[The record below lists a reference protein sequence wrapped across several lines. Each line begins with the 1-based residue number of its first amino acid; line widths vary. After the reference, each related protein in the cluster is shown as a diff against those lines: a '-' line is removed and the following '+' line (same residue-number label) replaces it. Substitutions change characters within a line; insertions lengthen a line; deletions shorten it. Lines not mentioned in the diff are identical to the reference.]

1 MFQMKKPFKILTTGT
16 LAAAILLSGS
26 ALTAG
31 KALADEAV
39 PAKNTL
45 QVNSFANQLINYH
58 LSILAKDAAQA
69 TGKDEDD
76 IRDALA
82 VGSTLPEATGVS
94 NAELLSDLTPIITL
108 DLHKANSYGIISADE
123 VLASEAAV
131 SEQLGSILGTQ
142 GDKLPTADSNAI
154 LAHLVMTRLDNVV
167 QNTASFARKD
177 QHDVSEDLRQGQT
190 LVQSATSLDPGELKD
205 DLLGLLKQDLQF
217 QVSTYGVSQA
227 DADHFYALGA
237 GKLSEIINTTGYN
250 PDSVKSAASDL
261 SKLVASRISRVV
273 ADTAFFAKKDEK
285 DVWDDL
291 HQGKT
296 LVASAANLD
305 PGELKEKISNVIR
318 QDLDFQVAMGHAAQE
333 DANKS
338 YAEAVSKLAGILNTP
353 GYQPESTQAVQA
365 DLQKVIQSR
374 IDRVIND
381 TAVFGKKEERDV
393 REDLRQGQTLVA
405 SAARLDSGELKEKV
419 LNLLRQDLDFQVSLN
434 RATQEDA
441 DKYYSEGAAKLT
453 DIINTPGYTPESV
466 TAKADLQ
473 KLIDSR
479 INFVIN
485 DTAVFGKKEEKDVLE
500 DLRQGKT
507 LAASAANLD
516 PGELKEKI
524 LNVLR
529 QDLDFQVSLNRATR
543 EDADKYYSEGASKL
557 TDIIN
562 TPGYTPSKA

>member
-1 MFQMKKPFKILTTGT
+1 MKKPFKILSTGT

-31 KALADEAV
+31 KAFADEAV
-39 PAKNTL
+39 PAKSTL
-45 QVNSFANQLINYH
+45 QADSFANQLISYH

-82 VGSTLPEATGVS
+82 VGDTLPEATGIS
-94 NAELLSDLTPIITL
+94 STDLLSDLTPIINF
-108 DLHKANSYGIISADE
+108 DLHKASSYGIISADE
-123 VLASEAAV
+123 LLASEAAV
-131 SEQLGSILGTQ
+131 AEQLGAILETK
-142 GDKLPTADSNAI
+142 GDKLPTADTNAI
-154 LAHLVMTRLDNVV
+154 LAHLVMNRLDSVV
-167 QNTASFARKD
+167 RDTASFARKD
-177 QHDVSEDLRQGQT
+177 QNDISEALRQGNT

-217 QVSTYGVSQA
+217 QVSMYGASQA
-227 DADHFYALGA
+227 DADRFYALGA
-237 GKLSEIINTTGYN
+237 GKLSEIINTSGYN
-250 PDSVKSAASDL
+250 PDSVKWAAKDL
-261 SKLVASRISRVV
+261 SKLVASRINHVIT
-273 ADTAFFAKKDEK
+273 DTAFFARKDEK
-285 DVWDDL
+285 DVREDL
-291 HQGKT
+291 LQGKT

-318 QDLDFQVAMGHAAQE
+318 QDLDFVVAMGQATQE

-338 YAEAVSKLAGILNTP
+338 YAEAVSKIADIINTP
-353 GYQPESTQAVQA
+353 GYTPETTAVQA
-365 DLQKVIQSR
+365 DLQKVIQAR

-381 TAVFGKKEERDV
+381 AAVFGKKEERDV
-393 REDLRQGQTLVA
+393 REDLRQGKSLVA
-405 SAARLDSGELKEKV
+405 SAARLDPGEFKEKV

-441 DKYYSEGAAKLT
+441 NKYYSEGAAKLT

-466 TAKADLQ
+466 TAQVDLEKVIQ
-473 KLIDSR
+473 TRIDR
-479 INFVIN
+479 VIN
-485 DTAVFGKKEEKDVLE
+485 DTAVFGKREEKDVLE

-516 PGELKEKI
+516 PGELKEKV
-524 LNVLR
+524 LKVLR
-529 QDLDFQVSLNRATR
+529 QDLDFQVSMHRATQA
-543 EDADKYYSEGASKL
+543 DADKYYSEGVLKL
-557 TDIIN
+557 SEIIN

>member
-1 MFQMKKPFKILTTGT
+1 MKKPFKILSTGT

-31 KALADEAV
+31 KAFADEAV
-39 PAKNTL
+39 PAAKSTL
-45 QVNSFANQLINYH
+45 QENSFASQLINYH

-82 VGSTLPEATGVS
+82 VGDTLPEATGIS
-94 NAELLSDLTPIITL
+94 SADLLSDLTPIITF
-108 DLHKANSYGIISADE
+108 DLHKASSYGIISADE
-123 VLASEAAV
+123 LLASEAAV
-131 SEQLGSILGTQ
+131 AEQLGAILETK

-154 LAHLVMTRLDNVV
+154 LAHLVMNRLDNVV
-167 QNTASFARKD
+167 RDTASFARKD
-177 QHDVSEDLRQGQT
+177 QNDISEALRQGNT

-217 QVSTYGVSQA
+217 QVSTYGMSQA
-227 DADHFYALGA
+227 DADRFYALGA
-237 GKLSEIINTTGYN
+237 GKLSEIMNTSGYN
-250 PDSVKSAASDL
+250 PDSVKWAAKDL
-261 SKLVASRISRVV
+261 SKLVASRINRVIT
-273 ADTAFFAKKDEK
+273 DTAFFARKDEK
-285 DVWDDL
+285 DVREDL
-291 HQGKT
+291 LQGKT

-318 QDLDFQVAMGHAAQE
+318 QDLDFVVAMGQATQE

-338 YAEAVSKLAGILNTP
+338 YAEAVSKIADIINTP
-353 GYQPESTQAVQA
+353 GYTPETAAVQA
-365 DLQKVIQSR
+365 DLKNVVQAR

-381 TAVFGKKEERDV
+381 AAVFGKKEERDV
-393 REDLRQGQTLVA
+393 REDLRQGKSLVA
-405 SAARLDSGELKEKV
+405 SAARLDPGEFKEKV

-441 DKYYSEGAAKLT
+441 NKYYSEGAAKLT
-453 DIINTPGYTPESV
+453 DIINAPGYTPESV
-466 TAKADLQ
+466 TAQADLEKVIQ
-473 KLIDSR
+473 TRIDR
-479 INFVIN
+479 VIN
-485 DTAVFGKKEEKDVLE
+485 DTAVFGKREEKDVLE

-516 PGELKEKI
+516 PGELKEKV
-524 LNVLR
+524 LKVLR
-529 QDLDFQVSLNRATR
+529 QDLDFQVSMHRATQA
-543 EDADKYYSEGASKL
+543 DADKYYSEGALKL
-557 TDIIN
+557 SEIIN